1 MQMNIETD
9 YAVRCILFL
18 AQNDAYTPSGK
29 IAEAMRIEKEQI
41 LRILKKLQ
49 AAGLV
54 RSQRGQV
61 GGFSLAKSTD
71 QIMMRDIIEVMEDTI
86 KINRCLENDGFCSR
100 NGIPSCQVHQ
110 YYNGVQS
117 ILEQIFDNTSITD
130 ILSGNATAFSS
141 LS

>member
-1 MQMNIETD
+1 MNIETD

-29 IAEAMRIEKEQI
+29 IAEAMRIEKEQT

-86 KINRCLENDGFCSR
+86 KINRCLENDGFCNR
-100 NGIPSCQVHQ
+100 NGTPSCQVHQ

>member
-29 IAEAMRIEKEQI
+29 IAEAMRIEKEQT

-100 NGIPSCQVHQ
+100 NGTPSCQVHQ